1 MRIFS
6 YIGVG
11 FLVVWLL
18 ASALTAITVA
28 DAVPVAPLASSSTQ
42 SSPLPAPDLTLQPQD
57 QTESIAQLQ
66 DLAEEADDLLN
77 LLD

>member
-11 FLVVWLL
+11 FLIVWLL

-28 DAVPVAPLASSSTQ
+28 DAVPVAPVASASTK
-42 SSPLPAPDLTLQPQD
+42 SSPLPTPDLTVQPAD
-57 QTESIAQLQ
+57 QTDSITQLQ
-66 DLAEEADDLLN
+66 DLAGEAEDLLN